1 MYSSSNPDNAGERM
15 FSDYLLQTVDICLSA
30 PSNEIKLRWSV
41 CIVSAFHLKSR
52 RNNLTTTR
60 VKISCSAH
68 ADFNNQACRLA
79 HQCGSLMCLEISRA
93 LKAQNKMQ
101 CSRFIAGFSVFHRIC

>member
-1 MYSSSNPDNAGERM
+1 M
-15 FSDYLLQTVDICLSA
+15 FSDYLLETVDICLSA

-52 RNNLTTTR
+52 RNNLTTKQ

-79 HQCGSLMCLEISRA
+79 HRCGSLMCLEIRA

-101 CSRFIAGFSVFHRIC
+101 CSRFIAGFSVFHRICRLQENIA